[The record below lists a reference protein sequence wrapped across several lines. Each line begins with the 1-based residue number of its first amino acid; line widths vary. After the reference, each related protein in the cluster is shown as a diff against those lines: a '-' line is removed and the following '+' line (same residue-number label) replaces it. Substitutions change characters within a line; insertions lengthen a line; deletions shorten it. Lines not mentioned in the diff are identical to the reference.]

1 MMLFRDGNI
10 KDNLYFFHCTC
21 SYILTFKCD
30 YVFLYISFK
39 VPFSIPCLFS
49 REGVL
54 QTSHFILKTIQKMS
68 ISETGFGR
76 NHLKRLDI
84 GLYSCLRIVHWGLQE
99 KFTVPKSLA
108 VSLHAVVWF
117 SLVDRWES
125 EGVSEKLGW
134 CTFWSHALGKG

>member
-1 MMLFRDGNI
+1 MLFRDGNI

-54 QTSHFILKTIQKMS
+54 QTSHFILKTIQKN
-68 ISETGFGR
+68 EYFGNWIWEESFEKAR
-76 NHLKRLDI
+76 YRPLFLPENCSLRTSGKIHCPQVI
-84 GLYSCLRIVHWGLQE
+84 GCFIACCCLVL
-99 KFTVPKSLA
+99 T
-108 VSLHAVVWF
+108 
-117 SLVDRWES
+117 
-125 EGVSEKLGW
+125 
-134 CTFWSHALGKG
+134 C